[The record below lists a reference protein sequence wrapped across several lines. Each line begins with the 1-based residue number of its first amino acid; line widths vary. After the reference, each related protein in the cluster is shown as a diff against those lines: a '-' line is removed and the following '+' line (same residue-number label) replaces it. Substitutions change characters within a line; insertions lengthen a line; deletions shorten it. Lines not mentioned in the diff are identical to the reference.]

1 MLVFGSGLTALGTI
15 RLLSRAGLNPFVVSD
30 TPGISG
36 KSRFYRAAPRSA
48 SKETAVQNLPAW
60 LDGLPLERAILI
72 PCSDTWALR
81 VVGCAGDANARFPTC
96 LSTPQVLEAV
106 IDKWRLA
113 EVLTALGLP
122 YPRTISLDATTSL
135 ADIPDSALKGA
146 FLKPRDSAKFFK
158 KFGVKAFHITS
169 REDLARR
176 LEELS
181 KLGIAAELQEYV
193 PGPASNHFYV
203 EGFVD
208 SAGEL
213 STIFARQRL
222 RMYPLDFGNS
232 TLFKSVH
239 PSVIPDAV
247 ETVTRLLKHL
257 KYRGIFSVELKRDE
271 RDGICRLI
279 EVNARPWWYIEFAGQ
294 CGVDLISMYVADA
307 LGEPVA
313 PVRDYTT
320 GKSCVYPSYDYY
332 ACRAL
337 RASGE
342 LTMREWAMSWLGS
355 TEPVLRWGDPMP
367 AAEGVPIA
375 MKRLLRKAFG

>member
-1 MLVFGSGLTALGTI
+1 VLVLGSGLTALGTI
-15 RLLSRAGLNPFVVSD
+15 RLLARAGLNAFVVSD
-30 TPGISG
+30 TPGVAG
-36 KSRFYRAAPRSA
+36 KSRFYRPAPRSA
-48 SKETAVQNLPAW
+48 SKEAAVDNLAGW

-81 VVGCAGDANARFPTC
+81 VVGCAGNVGARFPTS
-96 LSTPQVLEAV
+96 LPAPQVLEAV

-113 EVLTALGLP
+113 EILSALGLP
-122 YPRTISLDATTSL
+122 YPRTTSIDSSTNV
-135 ADIPDSALKGA
+135 ADIPDAALKGS

-158 KFGVKAFHITS
+158 RFGVKAFHVTS
-169 REDLARR
+169 RDDLARR

-181 KLGIAAELQEYV
+181 SLGIAVELQEYI

-208 SAGEL
+208 RAGEL
-213 STIFARQRL
+213 AALFARQRL

-257 KYRGIFSVELKRDE
+257 KFRGVFSVELKRDE
-271 RDGICRLI
+271 RDGVCRLI
-279 EVNARPWWYIEFAGQ
+279 EVNARPWWYVEFPGQ
-294 CGVDLISMYVADA
+294 CGLNLISMYAADA
-307 LGEPVA
+307 LGERVA
-313 PVRDYTT
+313 PVHDYTT
-320 GKSCVYPSYDYY
+320 GKTCVYPLYDYH

-337 RASGE
+337 REAHQ
-342 LTMREWAMSWLGS
+342 LTMSQWAMSWVGS
-355 TEPVLRWGDPMP
+355 TQPVFRWSDPMP
-367 AAEGVPIA
+367 ALNAVPSA
-375 MKRLLRKAFG
+375 LKRLARKALR